1 MRYALFLQDLGL
13 GRSAT
18 RGLLAQ
24 VGRELEPL
32 WSGDPAVDEV
42 RDEVEVLVASEH
54 HVDAEVLGAW
64 PGLKMVSLAFT
75 GYNDVDL
82 ELCRAR
88 SLHVY
93 YVPGYATAS
102 VVELTVAL
110 TLSVLRRIPYA
121 DRRLRAGYWDRG
133 DVKPGG
139 ELADRTVGI
148 LGTGTIGMRSAQVFK
163 ALGCGLIGW
172 SRTRRADFPGEYKE
186 LDEVFREADVVA
198 VHLPLDAATR
208 EIVNRERI
216 GLMKPGAVLVNTS
229 RAGLV
234 DARAL
239 AEALADQRIGGV
251 GIDVFEPE
259 PPSVMEDPLLCWEGR
274 NVVVTPHLG
283 FKTREALDRLAR
295 ATIANVG
302 RYLRGDPENR
312 LLPEG

>member
-1 MRYALFLQDLGL
+1 MRYAAFLQDLGL
-13 GRSAT
+13 GRSET
-18 RGLLAQ
+18 
-24 VGRELEPL
+24 RELLKQAGCRNEPL
-32 WSGDPAVDEV
+32 WSGDPAADEV
-42 RDEVEVLVASEH
+42 RDEVEVLVTSDH
-54 HVDAEVLGAW
+54 HVDSEVLGAW

-82 ELCRAR
+82 VFCRR
-88 SLHVY
+88 RNLHVY
-93 YVPGYATAS
+93 YVPGYATDS

-139 ELADRTVGI
+139 ELAGRTVGI
-148 LGTGTIGMRSAQVFK
+148 LGTGTIGLRSAQVFK
-163 ALGCGLIGW
+163 ALGCELIGW

-186 LDEVFREADVVA
+186 LDELFREADVVA
-198 VHLPLDAATR
+198 VHLPLDGATR
-208 EIVNRERI
+208 AIVSRERI
-216 GLMKPGAVLVNTS
+216 GLMKPGAVLINTS

-234 DARAL
+234 DTRAL
-239 AEALADQRIGGV
+239 AEALAGQRIGGA

-259 PPSVMEDPLLCWEGR
+259 PPSVTEDPLLCWEAR

-295 ATIANVG
+295 TTIANIG
-302 RYLRGDPENR
+302 RYLRDDPENR
-312 LLPEG
+312 LLPRT